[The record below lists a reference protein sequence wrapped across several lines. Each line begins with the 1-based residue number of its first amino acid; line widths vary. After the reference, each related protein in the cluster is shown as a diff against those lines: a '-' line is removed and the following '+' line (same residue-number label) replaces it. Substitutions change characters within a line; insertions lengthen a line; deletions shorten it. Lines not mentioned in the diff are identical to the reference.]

1 MTWLNELKRQVDA
14 TSLNAVSK
22 AMGVSKTTISQ
33 LVNGKYGAD
42 TAKMQLLVESV
53 YMGHTVNCPVLGEIP
68 KHKCMAHQNTKH
80 VGSQPNAIRLWKA
93 CRSDCPNSQLEE
105 RLTTPV
111 RISTSE
117 PIKSTIPIV
126 KQRDGVRPYDAQGA
140 ISRLDRQARTDADSS
155 RGNYQRLYIELLQR
169 EIIAL
174 GSRYNRLLK
183 Q

>member
-1 MTWLNELKRQVDA
+1 MTWLDELRRQINA
-14 TSLNAVSK
+14 TSLTAVSK

-33 LVNGKYGAD
+33 LANGKYGAD
-42 TAKMQLLVESV
+42 TAKMQVLVESV
-53 YMGHTVNCPVLGEIP
+53 YMGHTVTCPVLGEIP

-93 CRSDCPNSQLEE
+93 CRSDCPNSELEE
-105 RLTTPV
+105 RLNTPV
-111 RISTSE
+111 RISTAE
-117 PIKSTIPIV
+117 QHRPIPRQAPPKEN
-126 KQRDGVRPYDAQGA
+126 VRPYDAHGA

-155 RGNYQRLYIELLQR
+155 RGNYQRLYVELLQR